1 LRVNPL
7 GTAAAYCQAMTDSGP
22 RRAGKRLLVRS
33 KPLLLAAL
41 VALSLGLGACGG
53 SGSDSSSN
61 EAETAPPAG
70 EESSGGSGVGE
81 TSESEPAPS
90 GEAAKSEKV
99 EIVEFSYGPD
109 PVVVQVGGKVTW
121 QNEDT
126 APHTATADDGSFDT
140 GTIEKGKIGSATFKE
155 PGTFTYFCEIHPTM
169 HGTVEV
175 VE

>member
-1 LRVNPL
+1 
-7 GTAAAYCQAMTDSGP
+7 MS
-22 RRAGKRLLVRS
+22 S
-33 KPLLLAAL
+33 KPLLAAAL
-41 VALSLGLGACGG
+41 VALSLGLGACGS
-53 SGSDSSSN
+53 SGSDSSS
-61 EAETAPPAG
+61 EAETAPAG
-70 EESSGGSGVGE
+70 QESAESTESETGSEAGKS
-81 TSESEPAPS
+81 TESEPAPS

-99 EIVEFSYGPD
+99 QIVEFSYGPE

-140 GTIEKGKIGSATFKE
+140 GTIEKGKLGSATFKE
-155 PGTFTYFCEIHPTM
+155 PGTFTYHCEIHPTM